1 MASAR
6 QILHQASTPE
16 ELIGKLLEATDML
29 EDNLE
34 ASPQHATASFA
45 MASGLREAA
54 RALSLLFNKPCEPPV
69 PEPAGSAHRR
79 PAPAD
84 GIDARADRTA
94 R

>member
-1 MASAR
+1 MVSAR
-6 QILHQASTPE
+6 QILHEASTPE
-16 ELIGKLLEATDML
+16 ELIVKLLKAADML
-29 EDNLE
+29 EDNRA

-54 RALSLLFNKPCEPPV
+54 RALSLLLNKPCEPPAV
-69 PEPAGSAHRR
+69 EPAGSAHRR

-84 GIDARADRTA
+84 GIDARAASTA

>member
-16 ELIGKLLEATDML
+16 ELIGKLLEAADML
-29 EDNLE
+29 EDNHE
-34 ASPQHATASFA
+34 ASPQHATAYFA

-54 RALSLLFNKPCEPPV
+54 RALSLLLNKPCEPPA
-69 PEPAGSAHRR
+69 PESGRVRPPSAVPAGR
-79 PAPAD
+79 
-84 GIDARADRTA
+84 IDSRADSTA

>member
-6 QILHQASTPE
+6 QILHEASTPE
-16 ELIGKLLEATDML
+16 ELIGKLLEAADML

-34 ASPQHATASFA
+34 ASPQHATAYFA

-54 RALSLLFNKPCEPPV
+54 RALSLLLNKPCKPPV
-69 PEPAGSAHRR
+69 PQVGRVRPPSAS
-79 PAPAD
+79 PAD
-84 GIDARADRTA
+84 GNDARAASTA